1 MFIMQTTS
9 ALLAIKLQTFL
20 QTLKNS
26 QFFYLDFEQ
35 VLYEEY
41 KCSCQKLCRGAVAL
55 KIPRKLTCG
64 SSFCNVVGCK
74 TEILMELGYTNEI
87 YLKCCNV
94 SCNVCYNVSN
104 WLVLFTYPGDVTK
117 TSEIGLLN
125 WRTSCDVMV
134 ISEHGTG
141 HSN

>member
-1 MFIMQTTS
+1 MQTTS

-35 VLYEEY
+35 VLYEEC

-74 TEILMELGYTNEI
+74 TEILR
-87 YLKCCNV
+87 
-94 SCNVCYNVSN
+94 N
-104 WLVLFTYPGDVTK
+104 WATPTRFT
-117 TSEIGLLN
+117 
-125 WRTSCDVMV
+125 
-134 ISEHGTG
+134 
-141 HSN
+141 

>member
-94 SCNVCYNVSN
+94 SYSVCYNVSN
-104 WLVLFTYPGDVTK
+104 WLVLFTYQGDVTK
-117 TSEIGLLN
+117 TSEIDLPN
-125 WRTSCDVMV
+125 WGTSCNVMV
-134 ISEHGTG
+134 MSQHGTG